1 MEVLASQYLE
11 ILSKAFRKHLN
22 LEKVRYDKIV
32 KRSIEFYKDE
42 YLEYDQRDLFEEEI
56 KVYNSTLRFKIKNGV
71 IIRKIF
77 AENSKIV
84 LNFDS
89 DFSIVY
95 DEVYAKGNVEYK
107 VYGKIG
113 EAYHY
118 FKLIPLENSS
128 VISKVKNFVE
138 KNLVSIGTIFIPEN
152 SVNSFGSLE
161 KYFLTKE
168 KASVISFPILDV
180 LNDTSRAFHSSKTI
194 KLEEEQIFYL
204 NIKGLKPSKIE
215 KLILEDFLKE

>member
-1 MEVLASQYLE
+1 MEDSVNRYLE
-11 ILSKAFRKHLN
+11 ILSKAFKKHLN
-22 LEKVRYDKIV
+22 LSKVKYEKSV
-32 KRSIEFYKDE
+32 KRNIEFSKDE
-42 YLEYDQRDLFEEEI
+42 YLEYNQNNLFEEEI
-56 KVYNSTLRFKIKNGV
+56 RVNNSTLRCKVKNGI

-89 DFSIVY
+89 DFAIVY
-95 DEVYAKGNVEYK
+95 DEVYSKGNVEYN
-107 VYGKIG
+107 VYGRVG

-128 VISKVKNFVE
+128 VTSKVKNFVE
-138 KNLVSIGTIFIPEN
+138 KHLVSIGVIFIPED
-152 SVNSFGSLE
+152 SVNSSGTLE
-161 KYFLTKE
+161 KYFLMKE

-180 LNDTSRAFHSSKTI
+180 LNSTSKAFHSSKTL
-194 KLEEEQIFYL
+194 KLEEDQIFYL
-204 NIKGLKPSKIE
+204 KTKGLKLSEIE